1 MIRKL
6 LSHLG
11 QYKRAAIVTP
21 VLSALEAIMD
31 VMLPTLMAFIIDQ
44 GISKGDMN
52 AIVRYGLLTFAV
64 ALAALALGVMAGR
77 TAATASHRLCR
88 QPAGMQC
95 MTASSI
101 IPLQTSTSSPQ
112 RVLLPA

>member
-77 TAATASHRLCR
+77 TAATASTGLRATC
-88 QPAGMQC
+88 GMQC

>member
-31 VMLPTLMAFIIDQ
+31 VMLPTLMAFIID
-44 GISKGDMN
+44 
-52 AIVRYGLLTFAV
+52 
-64 ALAALALGVMAGR
+64 
-77 TAATASHRLCR
+77 
-88 QPAGMQC
+88 
-95 MTASSI
+95 
-101 IPLQTSTSSPQ
+101 
-112 RVLLPA
+112 RVSLRGT